1 MMDKLISLMSQR
13 FTKTFSKRS
22 GISYN
27 IYNFILFILNILF
40 LSDILFMQ
48 NSVDLKLVSSAIS
61 HLINSILKFILIKSA
76 LFFLFISLLFML
88 ILSVSFSLV
97 IEDLFY
103 FLFSCFP
110 KMMSIFSACFYSK
123 AFYSFR
129 YYYYYKFLL
138 VLLHYIYHLKTI

>member
-61 HLINSILKFILIKSA
+61 HLINSIFKFILIKSA

-97 IEDLFY
+97 IEDIKS
-103 FLFSCFP
+103 FLFFV
-110 KMMSIFSACFYSK
+110 
-123 AFYSFR
+123 
-129 YYYYYKFLL
+129 FLL
-138 VLLHYIYHLKTI
+138 PQDDVDILCMLLFKSILFFSLLLLL